1 MSSFSVVLR
10 ELRKRDGLS
19 QRQLAER
26 LGVTKSVISYYELSE
41 RVPSPDVLV
50 KIAGVFHVT
59 TDYLMGLDSRTM
71 INISDLPLEDV
82 KLLESIAAAL
92 RLKNSQIGSGE

>member
-50 KIAGVFHVT
+50 KISGIFHVT
-59 TDYLMGLDSRTM
+59 TDYLLGLDSRIM
-71 INISDLPLEDV
+71 INVSDLPVEDV

-92 RLKNSQIGSGE
+92 RLKNSQTGSGE